1 MKIFRTLILALL
13 PATLVSIYLYR
24 EKAIL
29 LILVGVTVAI
39 ASEALFQFIFKRK
52 YTFKDGGAAVTG
64 LLLAL
69 SVSPS
74 TPLYALAAA
83 AAVGI
88 IFGKHIFGGFPKNIF
103 NPALFGR
110 LFLILAFPTAMSP
123 WLSPFD
129 MVSSATPLQFFR
141 ETGTTTSVFNL
152 FIGNIG
158 GSIGETS
165 ALALLLGA
173 AYLIYKK
180 FANWRIPVSILST
193 VALVALLNGQN
204 PFFHLFS
211 GSLILGAFFMA
222 TDPATSPKSN
232 EGRWIF
238 GVGVGLIVISIRLWG
253 WVPEGTTF
261 AILGMNYLVHFIN
274 DEMKRLKSAKT
285 KTKDKDKE
293 DKQEKD
299 NE

>member
-88 IFGKHIFGGFPKNIF
+88 VFGKHIFGGFPKNIF

-129 MVSSATPLQFFR
+129 MVSSATPLQIFR

-193 VALVALLNGQN
+193 VALVALINGQN
-204 PFFHLFS
+204 PLFHLFS

-261 AILGMNYLVHFIN
+261 AILGMNYLVPFIN

>member
-129 MVSSATPLQFFR
+129 MVSSATPLQIFR

-261 AILGMNYLVHFIN
+261 AILGMNYLVPFIN

-285 KTKDKDKE
+285 KTKTKDVE
-293 DKQEKD
+293 E
-299 NE
+299 

>member
-74 TPLYALAAA
+74 TPLYAIAAA
-83 AAVGI
+83 SAVGI
-88 IFGKHIFGGFPKNIF
+88 VFGKHIFGGFPKNIF

-129 MVSSATPLQFFR
+129 MVSSATPLQVFR
-141 ETGTTTSVFNL
+141 ETGATTSLFNL
-152 FIGNIG
+152 FVGNIG

-173 AYLIYKK
+173 MYLIYKK

-193 VALVALLNGQN
+193 VAIVALINGQN
-204 PFFHLFS
+204 PLFHLFS

-261 AILGMNYLVHFIN
+261 AILGMNYLVPFIN

-285 KTKDKDKE
+285 KTKDKE
-293 DKQEKD
+293 DKQEKN